1 MRNNNMNFFSALVS
15 VIILLLIPTV
25 GVGVLNGHLV
35 FGVVIPYVAFA
46 VFVIGFVYRVLKWA
60 GAPVPFHIPTVGG
73 QQKSLPWIKADKIE
87 SPYTTAGVVGR
98 LALDLLL
105 FRPLFWNERVELP
118 RAHQLI
124 YKRNLYL
131 WIGGLAFHWSLLTIL
146 VRHLRFF
153 TEPVPGFVLL
163 VQWLDEILQNLLPLL
178 YMTDVV
184 ILIAL
189 GYLVIRRLVYP
200 QIRHISLFSD
210 YFAVLLLLGVALT
223 GVLMRLI
230 FKVDLVAVKGLVVQ
244 MLGLH
249 PVRSEGIGL
258 LFYIHL
264 FLICVLA
271 AYFPFSKLMHLAGA
285 LLSPTRNLKNN
296 SRMERHVN
304 PWNGPVKV
312 HTYEEY
318 EDEFRT
324 AMKEVGLP
332 LEKE

>member
-1 MRNNNMNFFSALVS
+1 MNLFCSLVT
-15 VIILLLIPTV
+15 VIILVLLPAL
-25 GVGVLNGHLV
+25 GAGFLGWNAL

-46 VFVIGFVYRVLKWA
+46 LFVIGFVYRVLKWA
-60 GAPVPFHIPTVGG
+60 AAPVPFHIPTVCG
-73 QQKSLPWIKADKIE
+73 QQKSLPWIKANKIE

-105 FRPLFWNERVELP
+105 FRPLFWNERVELQ
-118 RAHQLI
+118 RAYRLI

-131 WIGGLAFHWSLLTIL
+131 WLGGLAFHWSLLTIL
-146 VRHLRFF
+146 IRHLRFF
-153 TEPVPGFVLL
+153 AEPVPEFVLVVL
-163 VQWLDEILQNLLPLL
+163 WLDEIFQNLLPLL
-178 YMTDVV
+178 YISDIV

-189 GYLVIRRLVYP
+189 FYLVIRRIVYP
-200 QIRHISLFSD
+200 QIRYISLFSD
-210 YFAVLLLLGVALT
+210 YFAVLLLLGVATT

-230 FKVDLVAVKGLVVQ
+230 CKVDLVLVKGLVMQ
-244 MLGLH
+244 ILSLH
-249 PVRSEGIGL
+249 PVRPEGIGL

-264 FLICVLA
+264 FLVSVLV

-304 PWNGPVKV
+304 PWNHPVKV

-332 LEKE
+332 IEKE